1 MLTIAALVGLT
12 AFLPTPPPLH
22 ATSSAVT
29 PLRQSLLRCCAVE
42 EMPFEAKLSGLL
54 ADAESSG
61 SMDAAIDKWLERLDE
76 SFIPDLGV
84 RIETAKDT
92 DAPELPQLTAAMTVL
107 QERTQV
113 RFERARDQ
121 LQTLL
126 GAGEIRK
133 LDSRIVQLVK
143 SNEIDAGF
151 FYVLFKNLD
160 DATAKGDEESA
171 RLIAHVHTRVQEELE
186 KQAEPALALLHKL
199 TRMDDPNIRA
209 NLLRHNLVPQTSA
222 PLPGGG
228 TLPLKSAV
236 PALVEPMDLAS
247 AIEGALDKM
256 ISMSLDPAALQET
269 VEDIRNVAKE
279 ARVVVEEAYDDA
291 KLQSFTEA
299 LTPSFARAMAAS
311 APVVA
316 PQLTN
321 QPVEGGDS

>member
-1 MLTIAALVGLT
+1 MLTALVGLT
-12 AFLPTPPPLH
+12 AFLPTPTPLH

-29 PLRQSLLRCCAVE
+29 LLRQSPLRCCAVE

-61 SMDAAIDKWLERLDE
+61 SMDTAIDKWLERLDE

-126 GAGEIRK
+126 GAGEIRQ

-199 TRMDDPNIRA
+199 TRMDDPGIRA

-236 PALVEPMDLAS
+236 RRAQ
-247 AIEGALDKM
+247 IERICMHAPYM
-256 ISMSLDPAALQET
+256 C
-269 VEDIRNVAKE
+269 
-279 ARVVVEEAYDDA
+279 
-291 KLQSFTEA
+291 
-299 LTPSFARAMAAS
+299 MAARCRS
-311 APVVA
+311 RVRCAG
-316 PQLTN
+316 L
-321 QPVEGGDS
+321 